1 MKRIISLVLCAILC
15 LSFVSCD
22 KQQDEKS
29 NIKTTTTTTT
39 APNDPFPIA
48 QIVMENGDA
57 IVLQLDADSAP
68 RTVANFISL
77 ANEGYYNGVAF
88 SALAS
93 GNGILSGEIDA
104 KLTNIFGEF
113 AANSYSFNTNSH
125 TRGAISMYR
134 PDATDFNSASSQFFI
149 CNSDMTEFDGQFA
162 VFGYVISGLD
172 VLDNVTKNVNSSEYN
187 VIKKINIISQSDEE
201 ILHYAQ
207 TTTTRATRTTSSNVF
222 ANPAGIVPDK
232 YIEGV
237 KVDAKHPIVCI
248 TVKNVGD
255 ITLQL
260 DGTQAP
266 ITVANFI
273 SLIEDGFYNGLTFH
287 RIIDGFMIQGGDP
300 QGTGM
305 GGSDTTI
312 KGEFSANGVD
322 NTISHTRG
330 VISMARS
337 QDMDSASSQFFICDA
352 DAPHLDG
359 QYAAFGYVLKGMNV
373 VDYIADNAVVQDA
386 NGTVLSENQPVIE
399 KIEVVKK

>member
-1 MKRIISLVLCAILC
+1 MKKIISLFLCAFMC
-15 LSFVSCD
+15 VMFVACD
-22 KQQDEKS
+22 KQQDEKPT
-29 NIKTTTTTTT
+29 IRTTTTTS
-39 APNDPFPIA
+39 AQGDPFPIA
-48 QIVMENGDA
+48 QIVMKNGEV

-68 RTVANFISL
+68 ITVANFISL

-88 SALAS
+88 SSLAD
-93 GNGILSGEIDA
+93 GKGILSGDIKGDF
-104 KLTNIFGEF
+104 KNIYGEF
-113 AANSYSFNTNSH
+113 SVNYYTLNSNSH

-134 PDATDFNSASSQFFI
+134 PDATDFNSASNQFFI

-172 VLDNVTKNVNSSEYN
+172 VLDNVTKNVNSSKYN
-187 VIKKINIISQSDEE
+187 VIEKINIISQSDKE
-201 ILHYAQ
+201 IQQYAQ
-207 TTTTRATRTTSSNVF
+207 TTTTRVTRTTSSNVF
-222 ANPAGIVPDK
+222 ANHAGIVPDTYTK
-232 YIEGV
+232 GV
-237 KVDAKHPIVCI
+237 KADADHPIVCI
-248 TVKNVGD
+248 TVKNVGK

-300 QGTGM
+300 EGTGR
-305 GGSDTTI
+305 GGSGTNI
-312 KGEFSANGVD
+312 VGEFSANGVN

-337 QDMDSASSQFFICDA
+337 QDMNSASSQFFICDA
-352 DAPHLDG
+352 DSPHLDG

-386 NGTVLSENQPVIE
+386 NGTVLSQNQPVIE
-399 KIEVVKK
+399 KIEVVEK